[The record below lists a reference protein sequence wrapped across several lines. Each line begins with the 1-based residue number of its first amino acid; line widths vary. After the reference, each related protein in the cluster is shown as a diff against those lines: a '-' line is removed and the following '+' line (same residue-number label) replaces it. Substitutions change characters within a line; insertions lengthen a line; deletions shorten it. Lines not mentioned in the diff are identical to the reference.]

1 MEMSQHNFLQRCT
14 ELKLLLATFAHERLI
29 KRFLDLSNDFHID
42 TTALTKMVYAQQ
54 NDAAVLYISEF
65 LASAANASARYIA
78 GDFDDVVFEANK
90 MRKNYGA
97 KSDAFCLDSCDFTL
111 KKGTITGVVGE
122 NGNGKTTLL
131 RMVAGELSLSD
142 GSLSYGR
149 FKGWEDIKNN
159 IAYIPQRIPKWYGTL
174 QENMKYY
181 AAVHGLHGKE
191 NQERVDFYVH
201 RLGLSKYKD
210 YSWSE
215 ISTGYRLRFQLAKIM
230 LKHPRLLVLDEP
242 LANLDVNAKQYFLE
256 DIQDLARSEANPI
269 AIILSSQQLHDLEMV
284 SDQIIYLKKGK
295 PEYIGKV
302 KDIGKDRE
310 YNTFEL
316 SGNFDLAELQVLK
329 NTNAGI
335 QIEKKGMTFVLQCP
349 LDFTSK
355 HLLKE
360 LAHMDFSIDYLRD
373 ISNSTKKYF

>member
-1 MEMSQHNFLQRCT
+1 
-14 ELKLLLATFAHERLI
+14 
-29 KRFLDLSNDFHID
+29 
-42 TTALTKMVYAQQ
+42 
-54 NDAAVLYISEF
+54 
-65 LASAANASARYIA
+65 
-78 GDFDDVVFEANK
+78 
-90 MRKNYGA
+90 
-97 KSDAFCLDSCDFTL
+97 
-111 KKGTITGVVGE
+111 
-122 NGNGKTTLL
+122 
-131 RMVAGELSLSD
+131 
-142 GSLSYGR
+142 
-149 FKGWEDIKNN
+149 
-159 IAYIPQRIPKWYGTL
+159 
-174 QENMKYY
+174 
-181 AAVHGLHGKE
+181 
-191 NQERVDFYVH
+191 
-201 RLGLSKYKD
+201 
-210 YSWSE
+210 
-215 ISTGYRLRFQLAKIM
+215 
-230 LKHPRLLVLDEP
+230 
-242 LANLDVNAKQYFLE
+242 
-256 DIQDLARSEANPI
+256 
-269 AIILSSQQLHDLEMV
+269 MV